1 MLHDAFEAYLWL
13 LRYENGRKGV
23 SGAVRCMDKK
33 VGRSL
38 MIGVIDYKAGNAPSV
53 LNALKRIGAEGRMV
67 KSGADLEGLHG
78 IILPGVGSAEAT
90 IDSLTETH
98 LLAALKEKVL
108 VEKIPF
114 IGICIGMQ
122 ILFEHSE
129 EGDVDCLG
137 WLKGHVVR
145 FDSSRV
151 RVPQMGWNEVR
162 FCREHPLV
170 ANMGESGHF
179 YYVNSYHV
187 VPDDTADI
195 LAVTD
200 YDGEFCCMVQHEN
213 IMAAQ
218 FHIEKS
224 GPLGLKL
231 LQNFVNYA
239 EGGND

>member
-1 MLHDAFEAYLWL
+1 
-13 LRYENGRKGV
+13 
-23 SGAVRCMDKK
+23 
-33 VGRSL
+33 

-53 LNALKRIGAEGRMV
+53 YNALKKIGGAVLMV
-67 KSGADLEGLHG
+67 KTASDLEKIDGV
-78 IILPGVGSAEAT
+78 ILPGVGSAEAT
-90 IDSLTETH
+90 IAS
-98 LLAALKEKVL
+98 LKEMEILSALEKKVIADK
-108 VEKIPF
+108 VPF
-114 IGICIGMQ
+114 LGICIGMQ

-137 WLKGHVVR
+137 WLKGNVTR
-145 FDSSRV
+145 FDNHHV

-162 FCREHPLV
+162 FCRKHPLV
-170 ANMGESGHF
+170 ENMGESGHF

-187 VPDDTADI
+187 NPADESDF

-200 YDGEFCCMVQHEN
+200 YDGEFCCMVQRDN

-231 LQNFVNYA
+231 LNNYVKLV
-239 EGGND
+239 EGGSVSC

>member
-1 MLHDAFEAYLWL
+1 
-13 LRYENGRKGV
+13 
-23 SGAVRCMDKK
+23 
-33 VGRSL
+33 

-53 LNALKRIGAEGRMV
+53 FNALKRVGSDGVMV
-67 KSGADLEGLHG
+67 RSGEDLNGLSG

-90 IDSLTETH
+90 LESLKETGI
-98 LLAALKEKVL
+98 LAALEKKVL
-108 VEKIPF
+108 EDKIPF
-114 IGICIGMQ
+114 LGICIGMQ

-137 WLKGHVVR
+137 WLKGQVVR
-145 FDSSRV
+145 FDSGHV
-151 RVPQMGWNEVR
+151 RVPQMGWNEVV
-162 FCREHPLV
+162 FKREHPLV
-170 ANMGESGHF
+170 NGLNGSGHF

-187 VPDDTADI
+187 VPECNEDV

-224 GPLGLKL
+224 GPLGLAMLK
-231 LQNFVNYA
+231 NFVDYA
-239 EGGND
+239 EGGAESC

>member
-1 MLHDAFEAYLWL
+1 
-13 LRYENGRKGV
+13 
-23 SGAVRCMDKK
+23 
-33 VGRSL
+33 

-53 LNALKRIGAEGRMV
+53 YNALKKIGGDVLMV
-67 KSGADLEGLHG
+67 KTASDLEKIDG

-90 IDSLTETH
+90 IAS
-98 LLAALKEKVL
+98 LKEMEILSPLEKKVIGGK
-108 VEKIPF
+108 VPF
-114 IGICIGMQ
+114 LGICIGMQ

-137 WLKGHVVR
+137 WLKGNVTR
-145 FDSSRV
+145 FDKRRV

-162 FCREHPLV
+162 FCRKHPLV
-170 ANMGESGHF
+170 ENMGESGHF

-187 VPDDTADI
+187 NPADENDI

-200 YDGEFCCMVQHEN
+200 YDGEFCCMVQRDN

-231 LQNFVNYA
+231 LQNYVNLV
-239 EGGND
+239 EGGIVSC